1 MMPSLFDDDNTDKI
15 TLALSYSGVSFTN
28 GHRAANLA
36 DSTPASVP
44 LPLRVEPK
52 PKSGIR

>member
-15 TLALSYSGVSFTN
+15 TLAQSYSGVSFTN